1 MGLQISTEYWIL
13 WILDI
18 RTSLRFKKCHSEYA
32 SNILKSATRHTL
44 YMNLKIHIKF
54 YTLEAKISQDT
65 TLVKIIN
72 LMPQELIEFTFQSS

>member
-32 SNILKSATRHTL
+32 SNILKSAIR
-44 YMNLKIHIKF
+44 
-54 YTLEAKISQDT
+54 S
-65 TLVKIIN
+65 TLVVE
-72 LMPQELIEFTFQSS
+72 QGE

>member
-32 SNILKSATRHTL
+32 SNILKSAIRSTL
-44 YMNLKIHIKF
+44 NTMYKLKCMYVYIL
-54 YTLEAKISQDT
+54 YL
-65 TLVKIIN
+65 
-72 LMPQELIEFTFQSS
+72 

>member
-32 SNILKSATRHTL
+32 SNILKSAICSTL
-44 YMNLKIHIKF
+44 
-54 YTLEAKISQDT
+54 DT
-65 TLVKIIN
+65 II
-72 LMPQELIEFTFQSS
+72 IYSSFFTCIVLCLGIAIIDNIDNN

>member
-32 SNILKSATRHTL
+32 SNILKSAIRSTL
-44 YMNLKIHIKF
+44 
-54 YTLEAKISQDT
+54 
-65 TLVKIIN
+65 
-72 LMPQELIEFTFQSS
+72 LIENTFNYSKVHVSRIQLYITFCHIN

>member
-44 YMNLKIHIKF
+44 LPSLSLSPTTTTIFSNYSPQTSQNQS
-54 YTLEAKISQDT
+54 LEEAPNGLCVGAT
-65 TLVKIIN
+65 
-72 LMPQELIEFTFQSS
+72 P

>member
-32 SNILKSATRHTL
+32 SNILKSAIRSTLITRKSQANIIKL
-44 YMNLKIHIKF
+44 YIINVWFGNHV
-54 YTLEAKISQDT
+54 ISQY
-65 TLVKIIN
+65 
-72 LMPQELIEFTFQSS
+72 